1 MHFSI
6 RIIILSC
13 FLSAC
18 SASKDKSD
26 NQEQSTIQMEE
37 KHPHTNALIKE
48 SSPYLLQHAHNPVDW
63 LPWGDEAFEKAK
75 KENKLV
81 LVSVG
86 YSACHWCH
94 VMEHESFEDTAV
106 AHVMNENFICIKVD
120 REERP
125 DVDQV
130 YMNAVQLMTQRGG
143 WPLNCFTLPDG
154 RPIYGGTYF
163 PKDQWVNVLN
173 SLKHTYSNEPEKVEE
188 YASNLTEGIKQSEL
202 IEEPQAIDEFS
213 NEKLEELILR
223 WSQNFDNRDGGPTR
237 APKFPIPNNY
247 EFLLQYGTWQ
257 NNQKVNN
264 HTLITLD
271 KMARGGIY
279 DQVGGGFS
287 RYSTDMLWKVPHFEK
302 MLYDNGQLVSLYAH
316 GFQATKN
323 ELYKETVYQ
332 TIDWLSREMTT
343 KEGAFYA
350 ALDADS
356 EGEEGKFYIWNQ
368 EELKSTLGDDF
379 KWVKDYYSVN
389 GNGFWE
395 HNNYIL
401 LRMKTDSAFAKK
413 QEWSLEELRTN
424 VNRVNQLL
432 LDERSHRV
440 RPGLDDKCLTAWN
453 AMMLKGCVDAY
464 TAFGEEEFL
473 QIALK
478 NAKWLK
484 KNQIKED
491 GSLWH
496 TYKNGKS
503 TIDGFLEDYAHTI
516 DAYTT
521 LYQATFD
528 EEWLIAAKDL
538 TEYAVTHFQDEKTK
552 MFYFTNADSEL
563 IARKMEVNDN
573 VIPASNS
580 VMANNLW
587 ILGTYFENE
596 TWISDAKQML
606 ANVYEG
612 METYGSGYSN
622 WANLLLRMQRP
633 QYEIAITGKDWKSKR
648 LEFGKKYLPNAI
660 YMGGT
665 KGSLSLLEGKFES
678 DETKVFVCFEKS
690 CQLPVTEVSEAVSQ
704 MK

>member
-1 MHFSI
+1 MKNTF
-6 RIIILSC
+6 ILI
-13 FLSAC
+13 FLIVLTSAC
-18 SASKDKSD
+18 SATKDKSD
-26 NQEQSTIQMEE
+26 NTKNTAQMQD
-37 KHPHTNALIKE
+37 KHPYTNQLISE

-63 LPWGDEAFEKAK
+63 MPWGEEAFEKAK
-75 KENKLV
+75 AENKLV

-106 AHVMNENFICIKVD
+106 ARIMNENFICIKVD

-163 PKDQWVNVLN
+163 PQDQWINVLN
-173 SLKHTYSNEPEKVEE
+173 SLTHTYKTEPEKVEE
-188 YASNLTEGIKQSEL
+188 YAANLTEGIKQSEL

-213 NEKLEELILR
+213 TEKLEELILR
-223 WSQNFDNRDGGPTR
+223 WSQNFDNRDGGPTK

-247 EFLLQYGTWQ
+247 EFLLQYGTWS
-257 NNQKVNN
+257 NNQRINN
-264 HTLITLD
+264 HSLLTLD
-271 KMARGGIY
+271 KMAMGGIY

-302 MLYDNGQLVSLYAH
+302 MLYDNGQLVSLYSHAY
-316 GFQATKN
+316 QATKKD
-323 ELYKETVYQ
+323 LYKETVYQ
-332 TIDWLSREMTT
+332 TIDWLAREMTT

-368 EELKSTLGDDF
+368 DELKETLGDDF

-401 LRMKTDSAFAKK
+401 LRMKTDSTFANK
-413 QEWSLEELRTN
+413 QEWTIEELRTKVDK
-424 VNRVNQLL
+424 VNKQL

-464 TAFGEEEFL
+464 LAFGEEEFL
-473 QIALK
+473 QIAVK
-478 NAKWLK
+478 NAKWLT
-484 KNQIKED
+484 KNQLKED

-516 DAYTT
+516 DAFTT

-528 EEWLIAAKDL
+528 EEYLVIAKGL
-538 TEYAVTHFQDEKTK
+538 TEYAVEYFQDSNSK
-552 MFYFTNADSEL
+552 MFYFTNSDSEL

-587 ILGTYFENE
+587 LMGTYFENE
-596 TWISDAKQML
+596 TWIADSKQML

-622 WANLLLRMQRP
+622 WANLLIRMQRP
-633 QYEIAITGKDWKSKR
+633 QYEIAITGKDWKAKR
-648 LEFGKKYLPNAI
+648 LEFGQKYLPNAI
-660 YMGGT
+660 FMGGT
-665 KGSLSLLEGKFES
+665 KGELALLEGKFSEG
-678 DETKVFVCFEKS
+678 ETRIFVCFNKS
-690 CQLPVTEVSEAVSQ
+690 CQLPVSEVAKAITQ